1 MPKAEGVRN
10 KMKLDSYLNFA
21 KQLAY
26 RAGRITLSYYN
37 KGIQHD
43 LKSDESPVTAADRA
57 TEEFIRGEIEK
68 AYPTHAIVG
77 EEFGASAFP
86 SPAGR
91 SRSTPKG
98 RARGEGNAFRWIVDP
113 IDGTKS
119 FLKGVPFY
127 SVLIALEIEGK
138 SRVGVVCFP
147 ALDEILY
154 AADGLGAWWNGKRAR
169 VSDVKDLKKA
179 VFTYTSWSGFR
190 TKKRTDVFEKLHKE
204 CFFGRG
210 WSDAYGY
217 HMVATGRAE
226 IMLDPGIQIW
236 DVAPM
241 PPILRE
247 AGGWFGSWKG
257 KEGHIHGEG
266 LAVNAALKSKVLKL
280 LRV

>member
-1 MPKAEGVRN
+1 MNLQP
-10 KMKLDSYLNFA
+10 YLNFA
-21 KQLAY
+21 RQLAY

-43 LKSDESPVTAADRA
+43 LKKDESPVTAADRA

-68 AYPTHAIVG
+68 SYPTHAIVG
-77 EEFGASAFP
+77 EEFGEGFP
-86 SPAGR
+86 SPTGR
-91 SRSTPKG
+91 G
-98 RARGEGNAFRWIVDP
+98 VRGEGATFRWIVDP

-127 SVLIALEIEGK
+127 SVLIALEID
-138 SRVGVVCFP
+138 GVPRGGAVCFP

-154 AADGLGAWWNGKRAR
+154 AADGLGAWWNGKQAR
-169 VSDVKDLKKA
+169 VSQVSDLKQA

-190 TKKRTDVFEKLHKE
+190 TKKRVDVFNNFHKE

-226 IMLDPGIQIW
+226 IMLDPSIKIW
-236 DVAPM
+236 DVAPF
-241 PPILRE
+241 PPIFRE
-247 AGGWFGSWKG
+247 AGGFFGSWRG
-257 KEGHIHGEG
+257 KEGHTHGEG

-280 LRV
+280 MRV

>member
-1 MPKAEGVRN
+1 MNLQP
-10 KMKLDSYLNFA
+10 YLNFA
-21 KQLAY
+21 RQLAY

-37 KGIQHD
+37 KGIRHD
-43 LKSDESPVTAADRA
+43 LKRDESPVTAADRA

-68 AYPTHAIVG
+68 AYPSHAIVG
-77 EEFGASAFP
+77 EEFGETASP

-91 SRSTPKG
+91 G
-98 RARGEGNAFRWIVDP
+98 VRGEGGKAFRWIIDP

-127 SVLIALEIEGK
+127 SVLLALEIEGK
-138 SRVGVVCFP
+138 SRVGAVCFP

-154 AADGLGAWWNGKRAR
+154 AADGLGAWWNGRRAR
-169 VSDVKDLKKA
+169 VSNVGDLKQA

-190 TKKRTDVFEKLHKE
+190 TKKRLEVFNNLHKE

-226 IMLDPGIQIW
+226 IMLDPSIKIW
-236 DVAPM
+236 DVAPF
-241 PPILRE
+241 PPIFRE
-247 AGGWFGSWKG
+247 AGGFFGSWKG
-257 KEGHIHGEG
+257 NEGHTHGEG

-280 LRV
+280 MRV

>member
-1 MPKAEGVRN
+1 MNLQP
-10 KMKLDSYLNFA
+10 YLSFA
-21 KQLAY
+21 RQLAY

-43 LKSDESPVTAADRA
+43 LKKDDSPVTAADQA

-68 AYPTHAIVG
+68 SYPSHAIVG
-77 EEFGASAFP
+77 EEYGEK
-86 SPAGR
+86 AG
-91 SRSTPKG
+91 KG
-98 RARGEGNAFRWIVDP
+98 NPFRWIVDP

-127 SVLIALEIEGK
+127 SVLIALEIEGV
-138 SRVGVVCFP
+138 SRVGAVCFP

-169 VSDVKDLKKA
+169 VSTMSDLGQA

-190 TKKRTDVFEKLHKE
+190 TKKRIDVFEKLHKE

-226 IMLDPGIQIW
+226 IMLDASIKIW
-236 DVAPM
+236 DVAPF
-241 PPILRE
+241 PPIFRE
-247 AGGWFGSWKG
+247 AGGFFGSWSG
-257 KEGHIHGEG
+257 KEGHTHGEA
-266 LAVNAALKSKVLKL
+266 LAVNSALKRKVLSL
-280 LRV
+280 TRVGRGG

>member
-1 MPKAEGVRN
+1 MNLQP
-10 KMKLDSYLNFA
+10 YLNFA

-37 KGIQHD
+37 KGIRYEQ
-43 LKSDESPVTAADRA
+43 KTDESPVTAADRA
-57 TEEFIRGEIEK
+57 TEQFIRGEIEK
-68 AYPTHAIVG
+68 AYPSHAIVG
-77 EEFGASAFP
+77 EEFGEESP
-86 SPAGR
+86 SPRGR
-91 SRSTPKG
+91 G
-98 RARGEGNAFRWIVDP
+98 ARGEGKNPFRWIVDP

-119 FLKGVPFY
+119 FMKGVPFY
-127 SVLIALEIEGK
+127 SVLIALEIEGV

-169 VSDVKDLKKA
+169 VSEVKNLKEA

-190 TKKRTDVFEKLHKE
+190 TKKRLDVFQNLHKE
-204 CFFGRG
+204 CFYGRG

-226 IMLDPGIQIW
+226 IMLDPSIKIW

-241 PPILRE
+241 SPIFRE
-247 AGGWFGSWKG
+247 AGGWFGSWSG
-257 KEGHIHGEG
+257 KEGHTHGEG

-280 LRV
+280 MRV

>member
-1 MPKAEGVRN
+1 MPTVSNGYGEVN
-10 KMKLDSYLNFA
+10 LQPYLNFA

-37 KGIQHD
+37 KGIQYD
-43 LKSDESPVTAADRA
+43 QKKDESPVTAADRA
-57 TEEFIRGEIEK
+57 TEQFIRGEIEK
-68 AYPTHAIVG
+68 AYPSHAIVG
-77 EEFGASAFP
+77 EEYGEKAGAKNP
-86 SPAGR
+86 
-91 SRSTPKG
+91 
-98 RARGEGNAFRWIVDP
+98 FRWIVDP

-119 FLKGVPFY
+119 FMKGVPFY
-127 SVLIALEIEGK
+127 SVLIALEIEGV

-169 VSDVKDLKKA
+169 VSEVKNLKEA

-190 TKKRTDVFEKLHKE
+190 TKKRLDVFENLHKE
-204 CFFGRG
+204 CFYGRG

-226 IMLDPGIQIW
+226 IMLDPSIKIW

-241 PPILRE
+241 PSIFRE
-247 AGGWFGSWKG
+247 AGGWFGSWSG
-257 KEGHIHGEG
+257 KEGHTHGEG
-266 LAVNAALKSKVLKL
+266 IAVNGALKNKVLKMM
-280 LRV
+280 RV

>member
-1 MPKAEGVRN
+1 MNLQP
-10 KMKLDSYLNFA
+10 YFNFA

-26 RAGRITLSYYN
+26 RAGRITLGYYN

-43 LKSDESPVTAADRA
+43 LKSDESPVTAADKA
-57 TEEFIRGEIEK
+57 TEEFIRGEIER
-68 AYPTHAIVG
+68 AYPTHAIMG
-77 EEFGASAFP
+77 EEFGESESP
-86 SPAGR
+86 SPLAPLSKGEGR
-91 SRSTPKG
+91 S
-98 RARGEGNAFRWIVDP
+98 FRWIVDP

-127 SVLIALEIEGK
+127 SVLIALEIEGV
-138 SRVGVVCFP
+138 SRVGAVCFP

-169 VSDVKDLKKA
+169 VSGIKELKEA

-190 TKKRTDVFEKLHKE
+190 TKKRLDILEKLHKE

-210 WSDAYGY
+210 WGDAYGY

-226 IMLDPGIQIW
+226 IMLDPTIAIW
-236 DVAPM
+236 DVAPF
-241 PPILRE
+241 PPIFRE
-247 AGGWFGSWKG
+247 AGGFFGSWTG
-257 KEGHIHGEG
+257 KEGHTHGEG

-280 LRV
+280 MRV

>member
-1 MPKAEGVRN
+1 
-10 KMKLDSYLNFA
+10 MKLDSYLNFA
-21 KQLAY
+21 RQLAY
-26 RAGRITLSYYN
+26 RAGRITLGYYN

-43 LKSDESPVTAADRA
+43 LKTDESPVTAADRA

-68 AYPTHAIVG
+68 AYPTHDIVG
-77 EEFGASAFP
+77 EEFGETVFP
-86 SPAGR
+86 SPHGR
-91 SRSTPKG
+91 G
-98 RARGEGNAFRWIVDP
+98 ARGEVKNPFRWIVDP

-138 SRVGVVCFP
+138 SRVGAVCFP

-169 VSDVKDLKKA
+169 VSKVRDLQQA
-179 VFTYTSWSGFR
+179 VFCYTSWSGFR
-190 TKKRTDVFEKLHKE
+190 TKKRLDVFNNMHKE

-226 IMLDPGIQIW
+226 IMLDPSIKIW
-236 DVAPM
+236 DVAPF
-241 PPILRE
+241 PPIFRE
-247 AGGWFGSWKG
+247 AGGFFGSWAG

-266 LAVNAALKSKVLKL
+266 LAVNTMLKAKVLKL

>member
-1 MPKAEGVRN
+1 MNLQP
-10 KMKLDSYLNFA
+10 YLTFA
-21 KQLAY
+21 RQLAY

-37 KGIQHD
+37 KGIQYD
-43 LKSDESPVTAADRA
+43 VKSDESPVTAADRA

-68 AYPTHAIVG
+68 TYPSHAIVG
-77 EEFGASAFP
+77 EEFGNSP
-86 SPAGR
+86 SPRAPL
-91 SRSTPKG
+91 PKG
-98 RARGEGNAFRWIVDP
+98 EGKAFRWIVDP

-138 SRVGVVCFP
+138 SRVGAVCFP

-169 VSDVKDLKKA
+169 VSDVNDLKRA
-179 VFTYTSWSGFR
+179 VFCYTSWSGFR
-190 TKKRTDVFEKLHKE
+190 TKKRLDVFQNMHKE

-226 IMLDPGIQIW
+226 IMLDPGIKIW
-236 DVAPM
+236 DVAPF
-241 PPILRE
+241 PPIFRE
-247 AGGWFGSWKG
+247 AGGWFGSWSG
-257 KEGHIHGEG
+257 KEGHTHGEG
-266 LAVNAALKSKVLKL
+266 IAVNGALKNKVLKMM
-280 LRV
+280 RV